1 MTGVTGIS
9 VMPCT
14 GQNKS
19 IKPIMLGLIFSNYS
33 VSRCDPPSVPYLGIY
48 LSDLTFIDE
57 GTPNRT
63 EKNLINFA
71 KMRMV
76 IQIYIF
82 S

>member
-1 MTGVTGIS
+1 MKV
-9 VMPCT
+9 
-14 GQNKS
+14 
-19 IKPIMLGLIFSNYS
+19 IKLGLNLTNYS

-76 IQIYIF
+76 MKIF
-82 S
+82 FSLLILNIFQLRLLTSSER

>member
-1 MTGVTGIS
+1 MKV
-9 VMPCT
+9 
-14 GQNKS
+14 
-19 IKPIMLGLIFSNYS
+19 IKLGLNFTNYS

-76 IQIYIF
+76 MKIF
-82 S
+82 FSLLILNIFQLRLLTSSER

>member
-1 MTGVTGIS
+1 MKV
-9 VMPCT
+9 
-14 GQNKS
+14 
-19 IKPIMLGLIFSNYS
+19 IKLGLNLTNYS

-76 IQIYIF
+76 MKIF
-82 S
+82 FFSSFLFFSRQLRLLTSSER

>member
-19 IKPIMLGLIFSNYS
+19 IKLIKLGLIFTNYS

-76 IQIYIF
+76 IKIYIF